1 MPMSREIAISTHGLS
16 KNYGGVTGLSPMNL
30 EIYKGDIHG
39 LVGQNGA
46 GKSTFL
52 KIISGAQ
59 SQTKGTFDIFG
70 EEVTFNDPHKARL
83 KGVATVFQELSIM
96 PNLNVLENIF
106 LSDPKM
112 LKSRWIQ
119 DSERMLEAYEELANE
134 VGSIPDPFAI
144 AGSLSIADQQFVEIC
159 RAINLRSDIILFDEP
174 TASLSAS
181 EKNRFAQI
189 IQTLKERLITVVL
202 ISHDL
207 EEILLNCDKI
217 SVFRDGSLIESR
229 DSANWN
235 KAQLVSEMLGEKK
248 DQIGSLPHAADISH
262 SRSILIEELKTSI
275 KSEPINFDLREGEIL
290 GIAGLV
296 GSGRTRLMRALAG
309 LNPHASGYISFDG
322 VRRNIP
328 TSPLRA
334 KSFGIALA
342 PEDRKGQGLVLGLS
356 VAENLILANWKIVSR
371 FVFIMK
377 KKFAHQSNSLRDSVG
392 IKSASLNLPVSSLSG
407 GNQQKVLLGKW
418 MNTDLSVFLIDEPTR
433 GVDVHGKKEVYAL
446 LKKMAQRGVAII
458 LVSSEFE
465 ELFEVCDR
473 IIPISKGQLSEPMVP
488 VNYSLENL
496 LSVLYEEKK

>member
-1 MPMSREIAISTHGLS
+1 MPMGREIAISTHGLS
-16 KNYGGVTGLSPMNL
+16 KNYGGVAGLNPTNL
-30 EIYKGDIHG
+30 DIYRGEIHG

-59 SQTKGTFDIFG
+59 GQTKGTFDIFG

-119 DSERMLEAYEELANE
+119 DSGRMLEAYEELANE
-134 VGSIPDPFAI
+134 VGSIPNPFAI
-144 AGSLSIADQQFVEIC
+144 AGTLSIADQQFVEIC

-181 EKNRFAQI
+181 EKHRFAKI
-189 IQTLKERLITVVL
+189 IQTLKEKLITVVL

-229 DSANWN
+229 DSASWN

-248 DQIGSLPHAADISH
+248 DQISTLPHTVDIFH
-262 SRSILIEELKTSI
+262 KGSILIEELKTSI
-275 KSEPINFDLREGEIL
+275 NDEPINFDLRQGEIL

-309 LNPHASGYISFDG
+309 MNPHASGYISIDG
-322 VRRNIP
+322 VRKNIP
-328 TSPLRA
+328 TSPLKA
-334 KSFGIALA
+334 KSLGIALA

-356 VAENLILANWKIVSR
+356 IAENLILVNWKIVTKLA
-371 FVFIMK
+371 FIMK
-377 KKFAHQSNSLRDSVG
+377 KKFTNQSNLLRDSVG
-392 IKSASLNLPVSSLSG
+392 LKSASLNLPVSSLSG

-446 LKKMAQRGVAII
+446 LKKMAQRGIAII

-473 IIPISKGQLSEPMVP
+473 IIPISKGQLAEPIVS
-488 VNYSLENL
+488 VDYSLENL
-496 LSVLYEEKK
+496 LSVLYGEKK